1 MPDLIRRNWCPLP
14 LNCRVKSD
22 MELFKK
28 VVINRY
34 VQGFVKGEKF
44 FSEVLTFIFDLESTS
59 TASQFTFPASQKSKD
74 LNKVSLLLQDL
85 GL

>member
-1 MPDLIRRNWCPLP
+1 
-14 LNCRVKSD
+14 

-28 VVINRY
+28 VVIN
-34 VQGFVKGEKF
+34 VQGLVKGEKF

-74 LNKVSLLLQDL
+74 LNKDLLLLQDL
-85 GL
+85 GLNSVKAKIINNKLHKLDFEFGFHI